1 MKRVRPILADLVFLG
16 GGHAQIAAIKS
27 FAMNPVPGLRLT
39 IVTAN
44 IRTPYSGML
53 PAYVEG
59 VWDEDDL
66 HIDLAHL
73 AQFSGAR
80 LIVAPCTGIDADG
93 HKLLF
98 DDRPPL
104 HFDILSINI
113 GGQPDLAAIEGAAD
127 HVIPVKPIA
136 EFQKSFD
143 DLLAAGLPNRLAVIG
158 GGAAGCE
165 LALALNKRWRNHGA
179 SPQMT
184 LYSRS
189 TKLMPQMAPRAS
201 HLMFGSL
208 LDAGIKLQLGRA
220 VEKIDAG
227 MIWFGDNTSDAF
239 DACFLV
245 SAVRP
250 PRWLSATGLAL
261 DDSGFIA
268 VQPTLQSNSHTNIF
282 AAGDIATISG
292 SQRPRAGVFAVRAGP
307 VLAKNL
313 RKYLH
318 GHTLKR
324 WSAQKRYL
332 AIIGTADN
340 RAIASWG
347 HFGFKADGFL
357 ALKYWIDRRF
367 MAKYQQLTMPTPP
380 PPQPFA
386 GLDTVVDPG
395 PDGDSI
401 QHHDDPVFATMRCLG
416 CAAKAS
422 HTVLANALEDAI
434 SLALSNGADP
444 ALMPEVG
451 IETDAAIM
459 ESPPAGHQ
467 IVQSVDVLSEIV
479 SDPFMLGRI
488 SAVHA
493 LSDLYAALATPTS
506 ALAIINLPEAN
517 LSIQTNQLTQ
527 ILAGGLFALSEAGVK
542 LTGGHTSEGGALSV
556 GFSVTGHS
564 KQKPSVAP
572 VNAGSVD
579 TGSVNVGYGN
589 DLVLVLTKQ
598 LGTGVIMAGHMKL
611 VTKAQWV
618 DDAIRQMAVSNH
630 QAAKHFLKKGVLGA
644 TDITG
649 FGLARHAQN
658 LSLRLGAIGCRLDL
672 SSLPLLDGALTLL
685 SSGIKSSLHDQNR
698 AAVQIDSSGLSGYSG
713 ARFDV
718 HVEALFDPQTSGG
731 LLGVFPRDTANR
743 LVASLH
749 KGGQT
754 AAIIGTLDFTN
765 AGIHLT

>member
-1 MKRVRPILADLVFLG
+1 MKREPPILADLVFLG

-39 IVTAN
+39 IVTSN

-59 VWDEDDL
+59 VWNDDDL

-98 DDRPPL
+98 NGRPPL

-113 GGQPDLAAIEGAAD
+113 GGQPDIGTIEGAAD

-136 EFQKSFD
+136 EFQKAFD
-143 DLLAAGLPNRLAVIG
+143 HLLTAGLPNRLAVVG

-165 LALALNKRWRNHGA
+165 LTLALNKRWRDHGA
-179 SPQMT
+179 SPQIT

-189 TKLMPQMAPRAS
+189 TRLIPRMSPRAS
-201 HLMFGSL
+201 HLMFGVL

-220 VEKIDAG
+220 VDKIDEG
-227 MIWFGDNTSDAF
+227 MIQFGDNTSDAF

-250 PRWLSATGLAL
+250 PRWLSTTGLAL
-261 DDSGFIA
+261 DNSGFIA
-268 VQPTLQSNSHTNIF
+268 VQPTLQSKSHANIF

-292 SQRPRAGVFAVRAGP
+292 SPRPRAGVFAVRAGP

-313 RKYLH
+313 RKYLY
-318 GHTLKR
+318 GQALKR

-332 AIIGTADN
+332 AIIGTADSG
-340 RAIASWG
+340 AIASWG
-347 HFGFKADGFL
+347 KFGVKADWFL

-367 MAKYQQLTMPTPP
+367 MGKYQQLTMPTPP
-380 PPQPFA
+380 APRPFA
-386 GLDTVVDPG
+386 CLDADHASESG
-395 PDGDSI
+395 GDSI
-401 QHHDDPVFATMRCLG
+401 QHHRDPVFATMRCLG

-422 HTVLANALEDAI
+422 HTVLANALEDAV
-434 SLALSNGADP
+434 SLAVSNGANPD
-444 ALMPEVG
+444 LMPEAG

-459 ESPPAGHQ
+459 ASPPAGHQ
-467 IVQSVDVLSEIV
+467 LVQSVDVLSEIV

-488 SAVHA
+488 AAVHA
-493 LSDLYAALATPTS
+493 LSDLFAVLATPTS

-564 KQKPSVAP
+564 KQKPPIVP
-572 VNAGSVD
+572 VNGASGD
-579 TGSVNVGYGN
+579 
-589 DLVLVLTKQ
+589 DLVIVLTKP
-598 LGTGVIMAGHMKL
+598 LGTGVIMAGHMQL
-611 VTKAQWV
+611 LAKAQWV
-618 DDAIRQMAVSNH
+618 DDAIQKMAVSNQ
-630 QAAKHFLKKGVLGA
+630 QAATHFLTNGVLGA

-658 LSLRLGAIGCRLDL
+658 LSLRLGARGCHLDL
-672 SSLPLLDGALTLL
+672 SSLPLLDGASTLL
-685 SSGIKSSLHDQNR
+685 SSGIRSSLHEQNR
-698 AAVQIDSSGLSGYSG
+698 VAVQIDASYLEDVSGTK
-713 ARFDV
+713 FDA
-718 HVEALFDPQTSGG
+718 HIEMLFDPQTSGG
-731 LLGVFPRDTANR
+731 LLGVFPRDNANR
-743 LVASLH
+743 LVATLY
-749 KGGQT
+749 KDGQT
-754 AAIIGTLDFTN
+754 AAIIGRLDFTN
-765 AGIHLT
+765 VGVHLTGNM

>member
-1 MKRVRPILADLVFLG
+1 MKREPPILADLVFLG

-59 VWDEDDL
+59 VWDDDDL

-93 HKLLF
+93 RKLLF
-98 DDRPPL
+98 ADRPPL

-113 GGQPDLAAIEGAAD
+113 GGQPDLGAIEGAAD

-136 EFQKSFD
+136 EFQKAFD
-143 DLLAAGLPNRLAVIG
+143 DLLVAGLPKRLAVIG

-179 SPQMT
+179 SPHMT

-189 TKLMPQMAPRAS
+189 TRLMPQMALRAS
-201 HLMFGSL
+201 HLMLGAL
-208 LDAGIKLQLGRA
+208 HDAGIKLQLGRA
-220 VEKIDAG
+220 VDKVEAG
-227 MIWFGDNTSDAF
+227 IIRFGDNTSDAF
-239 DACFLV
+239 DVCFLV

-250 PRWLSATGLAL
+250 PRWLSTTGLAL
-261 DDSGFIA
+261 DDNGFIA
-268 VQPTLQSNSHTNIF
+268 VHPTLQSRSHAYIF

-292 SQRPRAGVFAVRAGP
+292 NPRPRAGVFAVRAGP

-313 RKYLH
+313 RKYLQ
-318 GHTLKR
+318 GHALKR

-340 RAIASWG
+340 GAIASWG
-347 HFGFKADGFL
+347 QFGVKADGFL

-367 MAKYQQLTMPTPP
+367 TAKYQQLTMPPP
-380 PPQPFA
+380 PAPVPFA
-386 GLDTVVDPG
+386 GLNTRLSASL
-395 PDGDSI
+395 DGDFDKPD
-401 QHHDDPVFATMRCLG
+401 HDPVFATMRCLG

-422 HTVLANALEDAI
+422 HTVLANALEDAV
-434 SLALSNGADP
+434 SLAVSNGADP
-444 ALMPEVG
+444 ALMPEAG
-451 IETDAAIM
+451 IESDAAIM
-459 ESPPAGHQ
+459 DAPPAGHHL
-467 IVQSVDVLSEIV
+467 VQSVDVLSEIV

-488 SAVHA
+488 AAVHA
-493 LSDLYAALATPTS
+493 LSDLYAALAIPTS

-517 LSIQTNQLTQ
+517 ISIQTNQLTQ
-527 ILAGGLFALSEAGVK
+527 ILAGGLFALSEAGVR
-542 LTGGHTSEGGALSV
+542 LNGGHTSEGGALSV

-564 KQKPSVAP
+564 KKKPPMAP
-572 VNAGSVD
+572 VDPGSGD
-579 TGSVNVGYGN
+579 
-589 DLVLVLTKQ
+589 DLVLVLTKP
-598 LGTGVIMAGHMKL
+598 LGTGVIMAGHMQL
-611 VTKAQWV
+611 VAKAQWV
-618 DDAIRQMAVSNH
+618 DGAIRQMAVSNRL
-630 QAAKHFLKKGVLGA
+630 AAHCFLQKGVIGA

-658 LSLRLGAIGCRLDL
+658 LSLRLGASGCSLDL
-672 SSLPLLDGALTLL
+672 SSLPLLDGAIALL
-685 SSGIKSSLHDQNR
+685 SSGIRSSLHDQNR
-698 AAVQIDSSGLSGYSG
+698 AAVQIDASGLHDD
-713 ARFDV
+713 AATHFDA
-718 HVEALFDPQTSGG
+718 HVETLFDPQTSGG
-731 LLGVFPRDTANR
+731 LLGVFSRDAAKS
-743 LVASLH
+743 LVATLN
-749 KGGQT
+749 KDVAA
-754 AAIIGTLDFTN
+754 AAIIGKLDFTN
-765 AGIHLT
+765 AGIHLTENM

>member
-1 MKRVRPILADLVFLG
+1 MKREHPILADLVFLG

-27 FAMNPVPGLRLT
+27 FAMNPIPGLRLS

-98 DDRPPL
+98 DDRPPV

-136 EFQKSFD
+136 EFQKTFD
-143 DLLAAGLPNRLAVIG
+143 DLLASGLPNRLAVIG

-179 SPQMT
+179 PPQMT

-208 LDAGIKLQLGRA
+208 LAAGIKLQLGRA
-220 VEKIDAG
+220 VDKIDDG
-227 MIWFGDNTSDAF
+227 MIWFGDNTSEAF

-250 PRWLSATGLAL
+250 PRWLSTTGLEL
-261 DDSGFIA
+261 DDNGFIA

-292 SQRPRAGVFAVRAGP
+292 SHRPRAGVFAVRAGP
-307 VLAKNL
+307 ILAKNL

-318 GHTLKR
+318 GHTLKH

-340 RAIASWG
+340 GAIASWG
-347 HFGFKADGFL
+347 HFGVKADGFL

-380 PPQPFA
+380 PPLPFA
-386 GLDTVVDPG
+386 GLDTVIGSG
-395 PDGDSI
+395 PDGNSS
-401 QHHDDPVFATMRCLG
+401 QRHRDPVFLTMRCLG

-434 SLALSNGADP
+434 SLAVSNGA
-444 ALMPEVG
+444 ASNLMPELG

-459 ESPPAGHQ
+459 ESPPVGHQ

-488 SAVHA
+488 AAVHA

-564 KQKPSVAP
+564 KQKPLVAP
-572 VNAGSVD
+572 ANAGSV
-579 TGSVNVGYGN
+579 N
-589 DLVLVLTKQ
+589 DPVLVLTKP
-598 LGTGVIMAGHMKL
+598 LGTGVIMAGHMQL
-611 VTKAQWV
+611 ATKAQWV
-618 DDAIRQMAVSNH
+618 DDAIRQMAVSN
-630 QAAKHFLKKGVLGA
+630 QEAGKHFLKKGVLGA

-658 LSLRLGAIGCRLDL
+658 LSLRLGASGCRLDL
-672 SSLPLLDGALTLL
+672 PSLPLLDGTLTLL

-698 AAVQIDSSGLSGYSG
+698 AAVQIDATGLNCDTGMN
-713 ARFDV
+713 FDA
-718 HVEALFDPQTSGG
+718 HIETLFDPQTSGG

-743 LVASLH
+743 LVATLH
-749 KGGQT
+749 KDGQT

-765 AGIHLT
+765 TGVHLRGKM

>member
-1 MKRVRPILADLVFLG
+1 MKREPPILADLVFLG

-59 VWDEDDL
+59 VWDDDDL

-80 LIVAPCTGIDADG
+80 LIVAPCSGIDADG

-113 GGQPDLAAIEGAAD
+113 GGQPDLGAIEGAAD

-136 EFQKSFD
+136 EFQKAFD
-143 DLLAAGLPNRLAVIG
+143 DLLAAGLPKRLAVVG

-165 LALALNKRWRNHGA
+165 LALALNKRWRDHGA
-179 SPQMT
+179 SPEMT

-189 TKLMPQMAPRAS
+189 TRLMPQMAPRAS
-201 HLMFGSL
+201 HLMFAAL
-208 LDAGIKLQLGRA
+208 LDSGIKIQLGRA
-220 VEKIDAG
+220 IEKIDAG
-227 MIWFGDNTSDAF
+227 QIRFGDSTSETF

-250 PRWLSATGLAL
+250 PRWLSTTSLAL

-268 VQPTLQSNSHTNIF
+268 VHPTLQSKSHANIF
-282 AAGDIATISG
+282 AAGDVATISG
-292 SQRPRAGVFAVRAGP
+292 SPRPRAGVFAVRAGP

-318 GHTLKR
+318 GHALKR
-324 WSAQKRYL
+324 WSAQRRYL

-340 RAIASWG
+340 GAIASWG
-347 HFGFKADGFL
+347 QFGVKADGLL

-367 MAKYQQLTMPTPP
+367 MAKYQQLSMPTPP
-380 PPQPFA
+380 APQPFA
-386 GLDTVVDPG
+386 GLDSDF
-395 PDGDSI
+395 DGDSP
-401 QHHDDPVFATMRCLG
+401 QYHRDPVFATMRCLG

-422 HTVLANALEDAI
+422 HTVLANALEDAV
-434 SLALSNGADP
+434 SLAVSNGADP
-444 ALMPEVG
+444 ALMPEAG

-459 ESPPAGHQ
+459 ASPPAGYQ
-467 IVQSVDVLSEIV
+467 LVQSVDVLSEIV

-488 SAVHA
+488 AAVHA

-564 KQKPSVAP
+564 KQKLPATP
-572 VNAGSVD
+572 VI
-579 TGSVNVGYGN
+579 NVSCD
-589 DLVLVLTKQ
+589 DLVVVLTKP
-598 LGTGVIMAGHMKL
+598 LGTGVIMAGHMQL
-611 VTKAQWV
+611 FAKAQWV
-618 DDAIRQMAVSNH
+618 DGAIRQMAVSNQ
-630 QAAKHFLKKGVLGA
+630 QAAKHFLKKGVFAA

-658 LSLRLGAIGCRLDL
+658 LSLRLGASGCQLDL
-672 SSLPLLDGALTLL
+672 SSLPLLDGALALL
-685 SSGIKSSLHDQNR
+685 SSGIRSSLHDQNR
-698 AAVQIDSSGLSGYSG
+698 AAVQIDASGLRGDSGTQ
-713 ARFDV
+713 FDA
-718 HVEALFDPQTSGG
+718 HVETLFDPQTSGG
-731 LLGVFPRDTANR
+731 LLGVFPRDAANR
-743 LVASLH
+743 LVTTLH
-749 KGGQT
+749 KDGQS

-765 AGIHLT
+765 AGVHLTGSM

>member
-1 MKRVRPILADLVFLG
+1 MKREPPILADLVFLG

-59 VWDEDDL
+59 VWDDDDL

-93 HKLLF
+93 RKLLF
-98 DDRPPL
+98 ADRPPL

-113 GGQPDLAAIEGAAD
+113 GGQPDLGAIEGAAD

-136 EFQKSFD
+136 EFQKAFD
-143 DLLAAGLPNRLAVIG
+143 DLLVAGLPKRLAVIG

-179 SPQMT
+179 SPHMT

-189 TKLMPQMAPRAS
+189 TRLMPQMALRAS
-201 HLMFGSL
+201 HLMLGAL
-208 LDAGIKLQLGRA
+208 HDAGIKLQLGRA
-220 VEKIDAG
+220 VDKVEAG
-227 MIWFGDNTSDAF
+227 IIRFGDNTSDAF
-239 DACFLV
+239 DVCFLV

-250 PRWLSATGLAL
+250 PRWLSTTGLAL
-261 DDSGFIA
+261 DDNGFIA
-268 VQPTLQSNSHTNIF
+268 VHPTLQSRSHAYIF

-292 SQRPRAGVFAVRAGP
+292 NPRPRAGVFAVRAGP

-313 RKYLH
+313 RKYLQ
-318 GHTLKR
+318 GHALKR

-340 RAIASWG
+340 GAIASWG
-347 HFGFKADGFL
+347 QFGVKADGFL

-367 MAKYQQLTMPTPP
+367 MAKYQQLTMPPP
-380 PPQPFA
+380 PAPVPFA
-386 GLDTVVDPG
+386 GLNTRLSASL
-395 PDGDSI
+395 DGDFDKPD
-401 QHHDDPVFATMRCLG
+401 HDPVFATMRCLG

-422 HTVLANALEDAI
+422 HTVLANALEDAV
-434 SLALSNGADP
+434 SLAVSNGADP
-444 ALMPEVG
+444 ALMPEAG
-451 IETDAAIM
+451 IESDAAIM
-459 ESPPAGHQ
+459 DAPPAGHHL
-467 IVQSVDVLSEIV
+467 VQSVDVLSEIV

-488 SAVHA
+488 AAVHA
-493 LSDLYAALATPTS
+493 LSDLYATLAIPTS

-527 ILAGGLFALSEAGVK
+527 ILAGGLFALSEAGVR
-542 LTGGHTSEGGALSV
+542 LNGGHTSEGGALSV

-564 KQKPSVAP
+564 KKKPPMAP
-572 VNAGSVD
+572 VDPGSGD
-579 TGSVNVGYGN
+579 
-589 DLVLVLTKQ
+589 DLVLVLTKP
-598 LGTGVIMAGHMKL
+598 LGTGVIMAGHMQL
-611 VTKAQWV
+611 VAKAQWV
-618 DDAIRQMAVSNH
+618 DGAIRQMAVSNRL
-630 QAAKHFLKKGVLGA
+630 AAHCFLQKGVIGA

-658 LSLRLGAIGCRLDL
+658 LSLRLGASGCSLDL
-672 SSLPLLDGALTLL
+672 SSLPLLDGAIALL
-685 SSGIKSSLHDQNR
+685 SSGIRSSLHDQNR
-698 AAVQIDSSGLSGYSG
+698 AAVQIDASGLHDD
-713 ARFDV
+713 AATHFDA
-718 HVEALFDPQTSGG
+718 HVETLFDPQTSGG
-731 LLGVFPRDTANR
+731 LLGVFSRDAAKS
-743 LVASLH
+743 LVATLN
-749 KGGQT
+749 KDVAA
-754 AAIIGTLDFTN
+754 AAIIGKLDFTN
-765 AGIHLT
+765 AGIHLTENM

>member
-1 MKRVRPILADLVFLG
+1 MKREPPILADLVFLG

-59 VWDEDDL
+59 VWDDDDL

-80 LIVAPCTGIDADG
+80 LIVAPCSGIDADG

-113 GGQPDLAAIEGAAD
+113 GGQPDLGAIEGAAD

-136 EFQKSFD
+136 EFQKAFD
-143 DLLAAGLPNRLAVIG
+143 DLLAAGLPKRLAVIG

-165 LALALNKRWRNHGA
+165 LALALNKRWRDHGA
-179 SPQMT
+179 SPEMT

-189 TKLMPQMAPRAS
+189 TRLMPQMARRAS
-201 HLMFGSL
+201 HLMFAAL

-220 VEKIDAG
+220 VDKIDAG
-227 MIWFGDNTSDAF
+227 MIRFGDNSSEAF

-250 PRWLSATGLAL
+250 PRWLSTTGLAL

-268 VQPTLQSNSHTNIF
+268 VHPTLQSKSHANIF
-282 AAGDIATISG
+282 AAGDVATIS
-292 SQRPRAGVFAVRAGP
+292 SSPRPRAGVFAVRAGP

-318 GHTLKR
+318 GHALKR
-324 WSAQKRYL
+324 WSAQRRYL

-340 RAIASWG
+340 GAIASWG
-347 HFGFKADGFL
+347 QFGVKADGFL

-367 MAKYQQLTMPTPP
+367 MAKYQQLSMPTPP
-380 PPQPFA
+380 APQPFA
-386 GLDTVVDPG
+386 GLDSDF
-395 PDGDSI
+395 DGDSP
-401 QHHDDPVFATMRCLG
+401 QHHRDPVFATMRCLG

-422 HTVLANALEDAI
+422 HTVLANALEDAV
-434 SLALSNGADP
+434 SLAVSNGADP
-444 ALMPEVG
+444 ALMPEAG

-459 ESPPAGHQ
+459 ASPPAGYQ
-467 IVQSVDVLSEIV
+467 LVQSVDVLSEIV

-488 SAVHA
+488 AAVHA

-564 KQKPSVAP
+564 KQKRPATP
-572 VNAGSVD
+572 VI
-579 TGSVNVGYGN
+579 NVSGD
-589 DLVLVLTKQ
+589 DLVVVLTKP
-598 LGTGVIMAGHMKL
+598 LGTGVIMAGHMQL
-611 VTKAQWV
+611 FAKAQWV
-618 DDAIRQMAVSNH
+618 DGAIRQMAVSNQ
-630 QAAKHFLKKGVLGA
+630 QAAKHFLKKGVFAA

-658 LSLRLGAIGCRLDL
+658 LSLRLGASGCQLDL
-672 SSLPLLDGALTLL
+672 SSLPLLDGALALL
-685 SSGIKSSLHDQNR
+685 SSGIRSSLHDQNR
-698 AAVQIDSSGLSGYSG
+698 AAVQIDASGLRGDSGTQ
-713 ARFDV
+713 FDA
-718 HVEALFDPQTSGG
+718 HVETLFDPQTSGG
-731 LLGVFPRDTANR
+731 LLGVFPRDAANR
-743 LVASLH
+743 LVTTLH
-749 KGGQT
+749 KDGQS

-765 AGIHLT
+765 AGVHLTGSM

>member
-1 MKRVRPILADLVFLG
+1 
-16 GGHAQIAAIKS
+16 
-27 FAMNPVPGLRLT
+27 
-39 IVTAN
+39 
-44 IRTPYSGML
+44 
-53 PAYVEG
+53 
-59 VWDEDDL
+59 
-66 HIDLAHL
+66 
-73 AQFSGAR
+73 
-80 LIVAPCTGIDADG
+80 
-93 HKLLF
+93 
-98 DDRPPL
+98 
-104 HFDILSINI
+104 
-113 GGQPDLAAIEGAAD
+113 
-127 HVIPVKPIA
+127 
-136 EFQKSFD
+136 
-143 DLLAAGLPNRLAVIG
+143 
-158 GGAAGCE
+158 
-165 LALALNKRWRNHGA
+165 
-179 SPQMT
+179 
-184 LYSRS
+184 
-189 TKLMPQMAPRAS
+189 MPQMAPRAS

-220 VEKIDAG
+220 VDKIDAG

-250 PRWLSATGLAL
+250 PRWLSTTGLAL
-261 DDSGFIA
+261 DDNGFIA
-268 VQPTLQSNSHTNIF
+268 VQSTLQSNSHTNIF

-318 GHTLKR
+318 GHALKR

-347 HFGFKADGFL
+347 HLGVKADGFL

-367 MAKYQQLTMPTPP
+367 IAKYQQLTMPNPP
-380 PPQPFA
+380 PPLPFA
-386 GLDTVVDPG
+386 GLDTVIDPV
-395 PDGDSI
+395 PDGDPS
-401 QHHDDPVFATMRCLG
+401 QHHHDPVFATMRCLG

-434 SLALSNGADP
+434 SLAVSNGADP
-444 ALMPEVG
+444 TLMPEAG

-459 ESPPAGHQ
+459 ESPPAGHE

-479 SDPFMLGRI
+479 SDPFVLGRI
-488 SAVHA
+488 AAVHA

-564 KQKPSVAP
+564 KQKPSAAP
-572 VNAGSVD
+572 LNPDFAN
-579 TGSVNVGYGN
+579 TGSVNVRSDN
-589 DLVLVLTKQ
+589 DLVLVLTKP
-598 LGTGVIMAGHMKL
+598 LGTGVIMAGHMQL

-618 DDAIRQMAVSNH
+618 DDAIRQMVVSNQH
-630 QAAKHFLKKGVLGA
+630 AAEHFLKKGVLGA

-658 LSLRLGAIGCRLDL
+658 LSLRLGASGCHLDL
-672 SSLPLLDGALTLL
+672 SSLPLLDGALRLL

-698 AAVQIDSSGLSGYSG
+698 AAVQIDENGLNGD
-713 ARFDV
+713 ANVQFDA
-718 HVEALFDPQTSGG
+718 HIETLFDPQTSGG

-743 LVASLH
+743 LIAALH
-749 KGGQT
+749 KDGQT

-765 AGIHLT
+765 TGVHLTGNM

>member
-1 MKRVRPILADLVFLG
+1 MKREPPILADLVFLG
-16 GGHAQIAAIKS
+16 GGHAQIEAIRS
-27 FAMNPVPGLRLT
+27 FAMNPVHGLRLT
-39 IVTAN
+39 IVTKN

-53 PAYVEG
+53 PAYLEG
-59 VWDEDDL
+59 VWDDDDL

-113 GGQPDLAAIEGAAD
+113 GGQPDLGSIEGAAN

-136 EFQKSFD
+136 EFQKAFD
-143 DLLAAGLPNRLAVIG
+143 DLLATGLPNRLAVIG

-165 LALALNKRWRNHGA
+165 LALAINKRWRDHGA

-189 TKLMPQMAPRAS
+189 TRLMPQMAPRAS
-201 HLMFGSL
+201 QLMFGAL

-220 VEKIDAG
+220 VEKVDLG
-227 MIWFGDNTSDAF
+227 MIRFGDNTSDAF

-250 PRWLSATGLAL
+250 PRWLSATSLEL

-268 VQPTLQSNSHTNIF
+268 VHPTLQSKSHANIF

-292 SQRPRAGVFAVRAGP
+292 SPRPRAGVFAVRAGP

-318 GHTLKR
+318 GHALKR
-324 WSAQKRYL
+324 WSVQKRYL

-340 RAIASWG
+340 GAIASWG
-347 HFGFKADGFL
+347 QFGVKADGFL
-357 ALKYWIDRRF
+357 ALKHLIDRRF
-367 MAKYQQLTMPTPP
+367 MAKYQQLTMPTPAAP
-380 PPQPFA
+380 RPFA
-386 GLDTVVDPG
+386 GIDTGIDSG
-395 PDGDSI
+395 SDGDFS
-401 QHHDDPVFATMRCLG
+401 QSRHDPVFATMRCLG

-422 HTVLANALEDAI
+422 HTVLADALEDAV
-434 SLALSNGADP
+434 SLAVSNGADP

-459 ESPPAGHQ
+459 ASPPTGHQ
-467 IVQSVDVLSEIV
+467 LVQSVDVLSEIV
-479 SDPFMLGRI
+479 SDPFILGRI
-488 SAVHA
+488 AAVHA

-517 LSIQTNQLTQ
+517 LTIQTNQLTQ
-527 ILAGGLFALSEAGVK
+527 VLAGGLFALSEAGVK

-564 KQKPSVAP
+564 KQKPRAAP
-572 VNAGSVD
+572 LKAGSFNANAD
-579 TGSVNVGYGN
+579 E
-589 DLVLVLTKQ
+589 DLVLVLAKP
-598 LGTGVIMAGHMKL
+598 LGTGVIMAGHMQL
-611 VTKAQWV
+611 VAKAQWV
-618 DDAIRQMAVSNH
+618 DDAIRQMAVSNK
-630 QAAKHFLKKGVLGA
+630 QVAKHFLKKGVFAA

-658 LSLRLGAIGCRLDL
+658 LSLRLGARGCRLDL
-672 SSLPLLDGALTLL
+672 SALPLLDGTLALL
-685 SSGIKSSLHDQNR
+685 SSGIRSSLHDQNR
-698 AAVQIDSSGLSGYSG
+698 AAVQIYASGLNN
-713 ARFDV
+713 DV
-718 HVEALFDPQTSGG
+718 DALIETLFDPQTSGG
-731 LLGVFPRDTANR
+731 LLGVFPRDAANR
-743 LVASLH
+743 LVVTLH
-749 KGGQT
+749 KDGQT

-765 AGIHLT
+765 AGIHLSGNM

>member
-1 MKRVRPILADLVFLG
+1 MKREPPILADLVFLG

-59 VWDEDDL
+59 VWDDDDL

-80 LIVAPCTGIDADG
+80 LIVAPCSGIDADG

-113 GGQPDLAAIEGAAD
+113 GGQPDLGAIEGAAD

-136 EFQKSFD
+136 EFQKAFD
-143 DLLAAGLPNRLAVIG
+143 DLLAAGLPKRLAVIG

-165 LALALNKRWRNHGA
+165 LALALNKRWRDHGA
-179 SPQMT
+179 SPEMT

-189 TKLMPQMAPRAS
+189 TRLMPQMAPRAS
-201 HLMFGSL
+201 HLMFAAL
-208 LDAGIKLQLGRA
+208 LDSGIKIQLGRA
-220 VEKIDAG
+220 IEKIDAG
-227 MIWFGDNTSDAF
+227 QIRFSDSTSETF

-250 PRWLSATGLAL
+250 PRWLSTTSLAL

-268 VQPTLQSNSHTNIF
+268 VHPTLQSKSHANIF
-282 AAGDIATISG
+282 AAGDVATISG
-292 SQRPRAGVFAVRAGP
+292 SPRPRAGVFAVRAGP

-318 GHTLKR
+318 GHALKR
-324 WSAQKRYL
+324 WSAQRRYL

-340 RAIASWG
+340 GAIASWG
-347 HFGFKADGFL
+347 QFGVKADGLL

-367 MAKYQQLTMPTPP
+367 MAKYQQLSMPTPP
-380 PPQPFA
+380 APQPFA
-386 GLDTVVDPG
+386 GLDSDF
-395 PDGDSI
+395 DGDSP
-401 QHHDDPVFATMRCLG
+401 QHHRDPVFATMRCLG

-422 HTVLANALEDAI
+422 HTVLANALEDAV
-434 SLALSNGADP
+434 SLAVSNGADP
-444 ALMPEVG
+444 ALMPEAG

-459 ESPPAGHQ
+459 ASPPAGYQ
-467 IVQSVDVLSEIV
+467 LVQSVDVLSEIV

-488 SAVHA
+488 AAVHA

-564 KQKPSVAP
+564 KQKRPATP
-572 VNAGSVD
+572 VI
-579 TGSVNVGYGN
+579 NVSGD
-589 DLVLVLTKQ
+589 DLVVVLTKP
-598 LGTGVIMAGHMKL
+598 LGTGVIMAGHMQL
-611 VTKAQWV
+611 FAKAQWV
-618 DDAIRQMAVSNH
+618 DGAIRQMAVSNQ
-630 QAAKHFLKKGVLGA
+630 QAAKHFLKKGVFAA

-658 LSLRLGAIGCRLDL
+658 LSLRLGASGCQLDL
-672 SSLPLLDGALTLL
+672 SSLPLLDGALALL
-685 SSGIKSSLHDQNR
+685 SSGIRSSLHDQNR
-698 AAVQIDSSGLSGYSG
+698 AAVQIDASGLRGDSGTQ
-713 ARFDV
+713 FDA
-718 HVEALFDPQTSGG
+718 HVETLFDPQTSGG
-731 LLGVFPRDTANR
+731 LLGVFPRDAANR
-743 LVASLH
+743 LVTTLH
-749 KGGQT
+749 KDGQS

-765 AGIHLT
+765 AGVHLTGSM

>member
-1 MKRVRPILADLVFLG
+1 MKREPPILADLVFLG

-39 IVTAN
+39 IVTSN

-113 GGQPDLAAIEGAAD
+113 GGQPDLTAIEGAAD
-127 HVIPVKPIA
+127 HVIPVKPIS
-136 EFQKSFD
+136 EFQKAFD

-220 VEKIDAG
+220 VDKIDAG
-227 MIWFGDNTSDAF
+227 MIWLDNNTSDPF

-250 PRWLSATGLAL
+250 PRWLSTTGLAL
-261 DDSGFIA
+261 DDNGFIA

-318 GHTLKR
+318 GHALKR

-347 HFGFKADGFL
+347 HFGVKAEGFL

-380 PPQPFA
+380 PPLPFA
-386 GLDTVVDPG
+386 GLNTVIGSWPNG
-395 PDGDSI
+395 NSS
-401 QHHDDPVFATMRCLG
+401 QLHRDPVFSTMRCLG

-434 SLALSNGADP
+434 SLAVSNGADP
-444 ALMPEVG
+444 TLMPESG
-451 IETDAAIM
+451 IETDAASM

-467 IVQSVDVLSEIV
+467 IVQSVDVLSEII

-488 SAVHA
+488 AAVHA

-527 ILAGGLFALSEAGVK
+527 ILAGGLFALSEAGVR

-564 KQKPSVAP
+564 KQKPSAAP
-572 VNAGSVD
+572 VNAGSV
-579 TGSVNVGYGN
+579 NVGSDN
-589 DLVLVLTKQ
+589 DLVFVLTKP
-598 LGTGVIMAGHMKL
+598 LGTGVIMAGHMQL
-611 VTKAQWV
+611 VAKAKWV
-618 DDAIRQMAVSNH
+618 DGAIRQMALSN
-630 QAAKHFLKKGVLGA
+630 QQTAKHFLKKGVLGA

-672 SSLPLLDGALTLL
+672 SSLPLLDGALTLI

-698 AAVQIDSSGLSGYSG
+698 AAVQIDADGLNGYAG
-713 ARFDV
+713 VQFDA
-718 HVEALFDPQTSGG
+718 HIETLFDPQTSGG
-731 LLGVFPRDTANR
+731 LLGVFPRDTANQ
-743 LVASLH
+743 LIAALH
-749 KGGQT
+749 KDGQT

-765 AGIHLT
+765 TGVHLTGNM

>member
-1 MKRVRPILADLVFLG
+1 MKREPPILADLVFLG

-59 VWDEDDL
+59 VWGEDDI

-136 EFQKSFD
+136 EFQKAFD
-143 DLLAAGLPNRLAVIG
+143 YLLACGLPNRLAVIG

-179 SPQMT
+179 SPKMT

-189 TKLMPQMAPRAS
+189 KKLMPHMAPRAS
-201 HLMFGSL
+201 HLMFRSL

-220 VEKIDAG
+220 VDRIDAG
-227 MIWFGDNTSDAF
+227 MIWFGNNTSDAF

-245 SAVRP
+245 SSVRP
-250 PRWLSATGLAL
+250 PRWLSTTGLAL
-261 DDSGFIA
+261 DDDGFIA
-268 VQPTLQSNSHTNIF
+268 VQPTLQSNSHSNIF

-292 SQRPRAGVFAVRAGP
+292 SPRPRAGVFAVRAGP

-318 GHTLKR
+318 GHALKR

-332 AIIGTADN
+332 AVIGTADN

-347 HFGFKADGFL
+347 HFGSKANGFL

-367 MAKYQQLTMPTPP
+367 MAKYQQLTMPNPP
-380 PPQPFA
+380 PPQPFN
-386 GLDTVVDPG
+386 GLDNVIDSG
-395 PDGDSI
+395 PDGGSS
-401 QHHDDPVFATMRCLG
+401 QRHRDPVFASMRCLG

-422 HTVLANALEDAI
+422 HTVLANALEDAV

-444 ALMPEVG
+444 SLMPEAG
-451 IETDAAIM
+451 IETDAAIIG
-459 ESPPAGHQ
+459 SPPTGHQ

-479 SDPFMLGRI
+479 TDPFMLGRI
-488 SAVHA
+488 AAVHA

-506 ALAIINLPEAN
+506 ALAIINLTEAN

-542 LTGGHTSEGGALSV
+542 LIGGHTSEGGALSV

-564 KQKPSVAP
+564 KQKPSAAP
-572 VNAGSVD
+572 VNAGSV
-579 TGSVNVGYGN
+579 NVGSGN
-589 DLVLVLTKQ
+589 DLVLVLTKP
-598 LGTGVIMAGHMKL
+598 LGTGVIMAGHMQL

-618 DDAIRQMAVSNH
+618 DDAIQQMALSNQ
-630 QAAKHFLKKGVLGA
+630 QAAKYFMKKGVLGA

-658 LSLRLGAIGCRLDL
+658 LSLRLGASGCRLDL
-672 SSLPLLDGALTLL
+672 SSLPLIDGALTLL
-685 SSGIKSSLHDQNR
+685 SLGIRSSLHDQNR
-698 AAVQIDSSGLSGYSG
+698 AAVQIDSSGVNGDAG
-713 ARFDV
+713 TQFDA
-718 HVEALFDPQTSGG
+718 HIETLFDPQTSGG
-731 LLGVFPRDTANR
+731 LLGVFPRDIANR
-743 LVASLH
+743 LVATLH
-749 KGGQT
+749 KDGQT

-765 AGIHLT
+765 SGVHLTGNM

>member
-1 MKRVRPILADLVFLG
+1 MKREPPILADLVFLG

-59 VWDEDDL
+59 VWDDDDL

-113 GGQPDLAAIEGAAD
+113 GGQPDLGAIEGAAD

-136 EFQKSFD
+136 EFQKAFD
-143 DLLAAGLPNRLAVIG
+143 DLLAAGLPKRLAVIG

-165 LALALNKRWRNHGA
+165 LALALNKRWRDHGA
-179 SPQMT
+179 SPEMT

-189 TKLMPQMAPRAS
+189 TRLMPQMAPRAS
-201 HLMFGSL
+201 HLMFAAL
-208 LDAGIKLQLGRA
+208 LDSGIKIQLGRA
-220 VEKIDAG
+220 IEKIHAG
-227 MIWFGDNTSDAF
+227 QIRFGDSTSETF

-250 PRWLSATGLAL
+250 PRWLSTTSLAL

-268 VQPTLQSNSHTNIF
+268 VHPTLQSKSHANIF
-282 AAGDIATISG
+282 AAGDVATISG
-292 SQRPRAGVFAVRAGP
+292 SPRPRAGVFAVRAGP

-318 GHTLKR
+318 GHALKR
-324 WSAQKRYL
+324 WSAQRRYL

-340 RAIASWG
+340 GAIASWG
-347 HFGFKADGFL
+347 QFGVKADGLL

-367 MAKYQQLTMPTPP
+367 MAKYQQLSMPTPP
-380 PPQPFA
+380 APQPFA
-386 GLDTVVDPG
+386 GLDSDF
-395 PDGDSI
+395 DGDSP
-401 QHHDDPVFATMRCLG
+401 QYHRDPVFATMRCLG

-422 HTVLANALEDAI
+422 HTVLANALEDAV
-434 SLALSNGADP
+434 SLAVSNGADP
-444 ALMPEVG
+444 ALMPEAG

-459 ESPPAGHQ
+459 ASPPAGYQ
-467 IVQSVDVLSEIV
+467 VVQSVDVLSEIV

-488 SAVHA
+488 AAVHA

-564 KQKPSVAP
+564 KQKRPATP
-572 VNAGSVD
+572 VI
-579 TGSVNVGYGN
+579 NVSGD
-589 DLVLVLTKQ
+589 DLVVVLTKP
-598 LGTGVIMAGHMKL
+598 LGTGVIMAGHMQL
-611 VTKAQWV
+611 FAKAQWV
-618 DDAIRQMAVSNH
+618 DGAIRQMAVSNQ
-630 QAAKHFLKKGVLGA
+630 QAAKHFLKKGVFAA

-658 LSLRLGAIGCRLDL
+658 LSLRLGASGCQLDL
-672 SSLPLLDGALTLL
+672 SSLPLLDGALALL
-685 SSGIKSSLHDQNR
+685 SSGIRSSLHDQNR
-698 AAVQIDSSGLSGYSG
+698 AAVQIDASGLRGDSGTQ
-713 ARFDV
+713 FDA
-718 HVEALFDPQTSGG
+718 HVETLFDPQTSGG
-731 LLGVFPRDTANR
+731 LLGVFPLDAANR
-743 LVASLH
+743 LVTTLH
-749 KGGQT
+749 KDGQS

-765 AGIHLT
+765 AGVHLTGSM